1 MRDMETLDLL
11 KKLITVRSDNG
22 TVYEK
27 KFEQTILSII
37 KQMKYFKQNPTHFG
51 SEAVE
56 NDLMGRR
63 VVWAFKNNSSDKTVI
78 LFGHYDTVGL
88 DTYENY
94 DYDDDEDWLYGRG
107 SCDMKAGL
115 AIQLRLLDTSDG
127 NDYPNLLLLSVPDEE
142 GMSVGMRSAALVLK
156 KLKKQFKLTY
166 GLAILSEPQQK
177 NEPEVFKVHTG
188 SVGKMLPFIVTKGSP
203 SHAGLP
209 FSGLSSVGI
218 MNEIIKAIEFN
229 TEMGDVVDRKMSPP
243 PVFLG
248 VKTMKDNYDV
258 SMPEFTASYF
268 NWLYLKD
275 NLEKKMD
282 QLKSLCVWSAEDAI
296 NQYNYSYN
304 EFLRKQGLPSYE
316 CCHEFDVEVL
326 YFDELMEIAL
336 EQVDTKVL
344 IDRIASAHTELSI
357 QDLSLVIT
365 KGLMESMKSNKPM
378 IVIGLLA
385 PFYPVVDSG
394 VHYEAAI
401 KAILEKSVADH
412 HLKLQKEPFF
422 MGISDM
428 SFLKSMGGQNHKIK
442 SLMPID
448 FKIHFDV
455 IEELGVEVINIGPWG
470 KDLHRITER
479 VYIPDVVETV
489 PEIIRDLLKNI

>member
-11 KKLITVRSDNG
+11 KKLIAVRSDNG
-22 TVYEK
+22 TVFEK

-37 KQMKYFKQNPTHFG
+37 KNMEYFKLNPDHFG
-51 SEAVE
+51 SEAIVD
-56 NDLMGRR
+56 DLMGRR
-63 VVWAFKNNSSDKTVI
+63 VVWAFKNNSSDKTVV
-78 LFGHYDTVGL
+78 LFSHYDTVVL
-88 DTYENY
+88 ETYDNY
-94 DYDDDEDWLYGRG
+94 DYVDDEDWHYGRG

-127 NDYPNLLLLSVPDEE
+127 NEYPNLLLLSVPDEE
-142 GMSVGMRSAALVLK
+142 GMSVGMRSAALLLK
-156 KLKKQFKLTY
+156 KLKDQFQLSYK
-166 GLAILSEPQQK
+166 LAILSEPQQK
-177 NEPEVFKVHTG
+177 NGPEVFKVHTG

-203 SHAGLP
+203 SHAGIP

-218 MNEIIKAIEFN
+218 MNEIVKAIEFN
-229 TEMGDVVDRKMSPP
+229 TEMGDVVDLKMSPP

-248 VKTMKDNYDV
+248 IKSMKSNYDV
-258 SMPEFTASYF
+258 TMPEFTASYF

-275 NLEKKMD
+275 NLEKKMN
-282 QLKSLCVWSAEDAI
+282 QLRSLCVWSAEDAI

-304 EFLRKQGLPSYE
+304 EFLRKQGLPSFE
-316 CCHEFDVEVL
+316 CCHQFDVEVL
-326 YFDELMEIAL
+326 YFDELM
-336 EQVDTKVL
+336 D
-344 IDRIASAHTELSI
+344 IASKNVDIKALVERITSDHSVLSA

-365 KGLMESMKSNKPM
+365 RGLMESMKSTKPM
-378 IVIGLLA
+378 IVIGLMA

-394 VHYEAAI
+394 VYYETTI
-401 KAILEKSVADH
+401 KEILEKSVVAHDME
-412 HLKLQKEPFF
+412 LYKEPFF

-428 SFLKSMGGQNHKIK
+428 SFLKSVNIQNQKIK
-442 SLMPID
+442 SLMPVD

-455 IEELGVEVINIGPWG
+455 IAELGIEVINIGPWG

-489 PEIIRDLLKNI
+489 PEIIRDLLKKI

>member
-37 KQMKYFKQNPTHFG
+37 ENMEYFKLNPDHFG
-51 SEAVE
+51 SEAIVD
-56 NDLMGRR
+56 DLMGRR
-63 VVWAFKNNSSDKTVI
+63 VVWAFKNNSSDKTVV

-88 DTYENY
+88 ETYENY

-127 NDYPNLLLLSVPDEE
+127 IEYPNIFLLSVPDEE
-142 GMSVGMRSAALVLK
+142 GLSVGMRSASLLLK
-156 KLKKQFKLTY
+156 KLKKQFKLSY
-166 GLAILSEPQQK
+166 KLAILSEPQQK
-177 NEPEVFKVHTG
+177 NEPEVFNVHTG
-188 SVGKMLPFIVTKGSP
+188 SVGKMLPFIITKGSP
-203 SHAGLP
+203 AHSGIP

-229 TEMGDVVDRKMSPP
+229 TEMSDVIDRKMSPP
-243 PVFLG
+243 PLFLG
-248 VKTMKDNYDV
+248 VKSMKTNYDV
-258 SMPEFTASYF
+258 TMPEYTASYF

-275 NLEKKMD
+275 DLEKKMN

-316 CCHEFDVEVL
+316 CCHQFEVEVL
-326 YFDELMEIAL
+326 FFDELLEIASERL
-336 EQVDTKVL
+336 DAQAL
-344 IDRIASAHTELSI
+344 IERITSSHTQLSI
-357 QDLSLVIT
+357 QDLSMEIT
-365 KGLMESMKSNKPM
+365 KGLMDAMKTPKPM
-378 IVIGLLA
+378 IVIGLMA

-394 VHYEAAI
+394 AYYETAI
-401 KAILEKSVADH
+401 KEILEKSVVAH
-412 HLKLQKEPFF
+412 QLELHKEPFF

-428 SFLKSMGGQNHKIK
+428 SFLKSMNNPNQKIK
-442 SLMPID
+442 NLMPVD
-448 FKIHFDV
+448 FKIYFDV
-455 IEELGVEVINIGPWG
+455 INELEIEVINIGPWG

-489 PEIIRDLLKNI
+489 PEIMRDLLKKI